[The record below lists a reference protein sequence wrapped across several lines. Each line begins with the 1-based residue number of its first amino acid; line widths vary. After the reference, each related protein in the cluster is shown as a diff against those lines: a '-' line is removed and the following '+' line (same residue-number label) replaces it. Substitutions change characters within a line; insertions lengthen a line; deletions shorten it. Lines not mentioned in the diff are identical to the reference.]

1 MANRIDTVSARDK
14 LKARHAP
21 YWSKLRTNYT
31 LGFRKTT
38 ATSTGSW
45 IARFRDPNG
54 SYQLHSLGA
63 LDQHPGHRRYD
74 EAVKLA
80 MEWLEHRDG
89 GGSASAITCADAC
102 TRYLKKLR
110 DDGRGDTAND
120 AEGRFKRWIYP
131 DARLAST
138 PLLKLTPGILSD
150 WRARLAGTLA
160 TPQDKTKDA
169 TRKRSPATL
178 NRDMAAFKAALN
190 LALED
195 GYATTSTAWDV
206 KLKPVEA
213 ASERREVY
221 LDRAQR
227 KKLIDSAAPDVAL
240 LIRALSSL
248 PLRPGAVAART
259 VADFEP
265 RLSTLHIGTDKNG
278 KARTIPL
285 PAETAA
291 LIADQCK
298 SKLPAAPIF
307 ARADGAAW
315 NKDSWKGPIKDAVTA
330 AGLPPNATAYS
341 LRHSTITDLIVS
353 HGLDLLTVARLADT
367 SLAMIE
373 KHYGHLRQ
381 AHAANALAKLAI

>member
-1 MANRIDTVSARDK
+1 MGHRIDTVSARDK

-38 ATSTGSW
+38 AASTGTW
-45 IARFRDPNG
+45 IARFRDG
-54 SYQLHSLGA
+54 SGAYQLHSLGA
-63 LDQHPGHRRYD
+63 LDQHPAHRRYD

-80 MEWLEHRDG
+80 MAWLEHRDG
-89 GGSASAITCADAC
+89 GGSATAITVADAC
-102 TRYLKKLR
+102 ARYVKKLR
-110 DDGRGDTAND
+110 ADGRDDTAKD
-120 AEGRFKRWIYP
+120 AEGRFKRWVHS
-131 DARLAST
+131 DAKLAGT
-138 PLLKLTPGILSD
+138 PILKLTPGILSD
-150 WRARLAGTLA
+150 WRAKLASTLA
-160 TPQDKTKDA
+160 MPQDKAKEA

-178 NRDMAAFKAALN
+178 NRDMAAVKAALN

-195 GYATTSTAWDV
+195 GYATSSTAWDV

-213 ASERREVY
+213 AGERRDVY
-221 LDRAQR
+221 LDHGQR
-227 KKLIDSAAPDVAL
+227 QKLVGSAAPDMAL
-240 LIRALSSL
+240 FIRALSAL

-265 RLSTLHIGTDKNG
+265 RLNTLRIGTDKNG

-291 LIADQCK
+291 LIATQCK

-307 ARADGAAW
+307 ARGDGAAW
-315 NKDSWKGPIKDAVTA
+315 NKDSWKGPIKDAVAA
-330 AGLPPNATAYS
+330 AGLPSTATAYS

>member
-1 MANRIDTVSARDK
+1 MASRIDTVSARDK

-21 YWSKLRTNYT
+21 YWAKLRTNYT

-38 ATSTGSW
+38 PASVGSW
-45 IARFRDPNG
+45 IARFRDPAG
-54 SYQLHSLGA
+54 TYQLHSLGA
-63 LDQHPGHRRYD
+63 LDQYPAHRRYD

-80 MEWLEHRDG
+80 LDWLEHRDG
-89 GGSASAITCADAC
+89 GGSATAITVADAC
-102 TRYLKKLR
+102 KRYLKKLR
-110 DDGRGDTAND
+110 DDGREATAND
-120 AEGRFKRWIYP
+120 AEGRFKRWVYS
-131 DARLAST
+131 DAKLSAT
-138 PLLKLTPGILSD
+138 PMLKLTPGILSD
-150 WRARLAGTLA
+150 WRATLSATLA
-160 TPQDKTKDA
+160 TPQDKAKAA

-178 NRDMAAFKAALN
+178 NRDMSAFKAALN

-195 GYATTSTAWDV
+195 GYAVSSTAWDV
-206 KLKPVEA
+206 KLRPVEA
-213 ASERREVY
+213 AGERREVY

-227 KKLIDSAAPDVAL
+227 QLLIDKAAPDMAL
-240 LIRALSSL
+240 FIRALSSL

-265 RLSTLHIGTDKNG
+265 RLNTLHIGTDKNG

-285 PAETAA
+285 PAGTAA
-291 LIADQCK
+291 LIATQCK

-307 ARADGAAW
+307 ARADGSAW

-330 AGLPPNATAYS
+330 AGLPAAATAYS